1 MKSTANQFI
10 KPLTCK
16 RNSKGELEIGGCN
29 ISDLINNFGSPLYIY
44 DEATM
49 TSIITDFKEAFK
61 DTDIHLM
68 YASKAFMT
76 KGVCKIMQKHDLG
89 LDCVSSGELYT
100 AYSSGFDMKNI
111 VFNGNNKTNEELNYA
126 LDWGVILFSVD
137 NFAEAR
143 RLNTICVQKNKTVN
157 ILLRVTPGIECHTHE
172 YIKTGHLDSKFAK
185 QYCST
190 LIFDFSA
197 Q

>member
-68 YASKAFMT
+68 L
-76 KGVCKIMQKHDLG
+76 QKPL
-89 LDCVSSGELYT
+89 
-100 AYSSGFDMKNI
+100 
-111 VFNGNNKTNEELNYA
+111 
-126 LDWGVILFSVD
+126 
-137 NFAEAR
+137 
-143 RLNTICVQKNKTVN
+143 
-157 ILLRVTPGIECHTHE
+157 
-172 YIKTGHLDSKFAK
+172 
-185 QYCST
+185 
-190 LIFDFSA
+190 
-197 Q
+197 